1 MKLNGTTSYRIGDQ
15 NALHFITFATVGW
28 IDVFTRRRYKD
39 ILIESLDYCR
49 KNKGLELFSFVIMS
63 NHVHLVASAKE
74 GFQLS
79 DILRDFK
86 KFTSKKV
93 IAELQN
99 DGESRR
105 EWMLML
111 FKKAGFENSKNKEYQ
126 LWRNDNHPI
135 ALTNS
140 LMVDQKIDYIENNP
154 VMEGIV
160 ESPEDYLY
168 SSASIVNGRSKMIE
182 LDEL

>member
-1 MKLNGTTSYRIGDQ
+1 M
-15 NALHFITFATVGW
+15 
-28 IDVFTRRRYKD
+28 
-39 ILIESLDYCR
+39 
-49 KNKGLELFSFVIMS
+49 
-63 NHVHLVASAKE
+63 
-74 GFQLS
+74 S

-86 KFTSKKV
+86 KFTSKR
-93 IAELQN
+93 IIEGLQN
-99 DGESRR
+99 EGESRR

-111 FKKAGFENSKNKEYQ
+111 FKQAGIENSKNKEYQ

-140 LMVDQKIDYIENNP
+140 LMIDQKIEYIENNP

-160 ESPEDYLY
+160 ELPEDYLY
-168 SSASIVNGRSKMIE
+168 SSASIHNGRSKMIE

>member
-1 MKLNGTTSYRIGDQ
+1 
-15 NALHFITFATVGW
+15 
-28 IDVFTRRRYKD
+28 
-39 ILIESLDYCR
+39 
-49 KNKGLELFSFVIMS
+49 MS

-86 KFTSKKV
+86 KFTIKR
-93 IAELQN
+93 IIEELQN
-99 DGESRR
+99 EGEGRG

-111 FKKAGFENSKNKEYQ
+111 FRKAGIENSKNKEYQ
-126 LWRNDNHPI
+126 LWRNDNHPV

-140 LMVDQKIDYIENNP
+140 LMIDQKIDYIENNP
-154 VMEGIV
+154 VTEGIL
-160 ESPEDYLY
+160 ELPEDYMY
-168 SSASIVNGRSKMIE
+168 SSASILNGSSKMIE